1 MKVMVFPLLGQA
13 VFPDL
18 LVSVIGL
25 AAAGLTTFSFMPQMV
40 RAYRTKSMGDVFRYL
55 MDMFATGTA
64 LWMAYGIF
72 KGDLVIIGANAT
84 ATAFNLILLHMKIE
98 YRTKSAKVV

>member
-1 MKVMVFPLLGQA
+1 MIVMVFPLLGQA

-18 LVSVIGL
+18 LVSMIGL

-40 RAYRTKSMGDVFRYL
+40 RTYRTKSMGDVSRYL
-55 MDMFATGTA
+55 MGMFATGTA
-64 LWMAYGIF
+64 LWMAYSIF